1 MGQDRAYVVRFNP
14 DRVTFPDT
22 CPVCNKP
29 AAAEGIVVASQGK
42 EEEGF
47 GSIRPS
53 SITAPQHR
61 ASLIQSVSTRK
72 LRIPTSFEHATSE
85 GDNSTMRSVAAIIN
99 GLSIITFLIVSFNLG
114 LTIMQGM
121 PVAPWMAILWISLL
135 ITVLAS
141 YKALGPNG
149 LQKAIDVVEYGGR
162 GSRLTV
168 KIFSVS
174 YARQFLHSNA
184 DSVEIIEGGN
194 RL

>member
-1 MGQDRAYVVRFNP
+1 MGQDETYVFRFNP

-29 AAAEGIVVASQGK
+29 AAAEGIVIASQGK

-53 SITAPQHR
+53 SITAPRHR

-72 LRIPTSFEHATSE
+72 LRIPTCSEHATSE
-85 GDNSTMRSVAAIIN
+85 GENTTARSVAAIIN
-99 GLSIITFLIVSFNLG
+99 GLSIIAFLIVSFNLG

-121 PVAPWMAILWISLL
+121 PVAPWMAILWIS
-135 ITVLAS
+135 IVIAMLAS
-141 YKALGPNG
+141 YKALGPTD
-149 LQKAIDVVEYGGR
+149 LQKAIEVVEYDAG

-168 KIFSVS
+168 QISNLS
-174 YARQFLHSNA
+174 YARQFLHSNT
-184 DSVEIIEGGN
+184 DSVEIIKRGKN
-194 RL
+194 L